1 MQAENVD
8 DEKKKR
14 TRNSS
19 PAKRL
24 TEQTTTITVP
34 LKGGDDSPPAA
45 AKKARGRPRTSME
58 NEKKRDGTRKPKAGG
73 RRSTL
78 SDSRAK
84 PAQHSKRGEPSPPKK
99 SKGRPRKSM
108 EPASEGQEESIDSGL
123 RPGHKEDKL
132 EHDVTGRKTLRT
144 RNRGRRKEISPVKI
158 ALDSEAGSEQ
168 DTSRIADGM
177 PIDSVRTPSGVGNHA
192 PLRPELPTPVDY
204 VDLQAPLNSPGKLS
218 IMKQQGEDVWRS
230 MIHFESPS
238 NFKSPRETQDEG
250 PVDPTDEHHEYDTI
264 LESEGFSMVSVS
276 SLASTGGNSNP
287 PINQAESMSE
297 RTPAIASSPSV
308 PPSIRNDSVCPS
320 PRQMIRS
327 QDGTPKLARV
337 VHAGI
342 ALQGVLSTRDPRR
355 RLGSPFAQSAKPEP
369 SQLNASQLALS
380 EHGSSGI
387 KARSPEERLDE
398 LFGGFGAGTRRELRA
413 GLRLGEELAK
423 RQRET
428 ASTTDEDV
436 FGAASG
442 PWYPRLSG
450 SHAPEAYNLKVSNPK
465 QEQALEITYP
475 SLSRKQLPTP
485 ERSEDG
491 VDDDHMSWNEDTP
504 AKPLESITST
514 SSDPLNHTNEC
525 DNESTVDHTMMA
537 REAGWQR
544 ERQAVSR
551 QIELANKSQVIVINS
566 DDDEADPRRES
577 SENEDDIWQAEAHTQ
592 TNSRE
597 PTPEVSNLLAQPE
610 NVKPRRSKL
619 PSPWTRRS
627 EIIQS
632 SEIEPIDA
640 DLFWQ
645 SNQTQPKLRKGLFGK
660 DNESQGSRDQS
671 WASSSPVIEK
681 SPDASA
687 RNPKNPSLKSTTI
700 SREATNEES
709 VDQTDDST
717 SALLASQLHTVR
729 EPRSR
734 PSHSSGSAPAAEKS
748 HITQIVQRQAKQKIT
763 VEEQVTRLNG
773 PIEEVSED
781 STLQSV
787 DEQSIGTIPEV
798 PRDTIKDLTAAIDPL
813 LLRNEAEPKPAAEP
827 SQRQKQSHHAPLTL
841 PTTTIIESSWLTRL
855 TAPIWSAL
863 TPSLT
868 LPPPATKSDILTS
881 SPHEPLC
888 QLTPWEPCH
897 TRALGP
903 LYYSALLY
911 GAHIFPFNPSS
922 ASATYLNAT
931 IRTPL
936 GWERKVMKQDCAVA
950 DAFMV
955 LLDERGFAL
964 GSGVVG
970 ERWIEESDVVGM
982 CVELWVGM
990 VMRGEVEVGGGA
1002 GKGEKVGLRKQG
1014 DRLWTRED
1022 VDWSACSTR
1031 YFERK
1036 RRQFDGLP
1044 SWKELGWKRVGEG
1057 WVLGSEGG
1065 R

>member
-8 DEKKKR
+8 DEKNKR
-14 TRNSS
+14 IRNSS

-45 AKKARGRPRTSME
+45 VKKARGRPRTSME
-58 NEKKRDGTRKPKAGG
+58 NEKKRDGTPKPKAGG
-73 RRSTL
+73 RRRTS
-78 SDSRAK
+78 SDSLPK
-84 PAQHSKRGEPSPPKK
+84 PAQHFERGEPNPPKK
-99 SKGRPRKSM
+99 SRGRPRKSM
-108 EPASEGQEESIDSGL
+108 EPASEGQEESNDAGFL
-123 RPGHKEDKL
+123 PGHKEDKL
-132 EHDVTGRKTLRT
+132 EHDVTGRKTSRT

-168 DTSRIADGM
+168 ETSRIADWV
-177 PIDSVRTPSGVGNHA
+177 PIDPVCTPSGVGNNA
-192 PLRPELPTPVDY
+192 PLRPELPTPIDY
-204 VDLQAPLNSPGKLS
+204 ADLRAPLNSPGELS
-218 IMKQQGEDVWRS
+218 VMKQQGEDVWRS
-230 MIHFESPS
+230 MIHSESPNNITS
-238 NFKSPRETQDEG
+238 LGETQDEG

-276 SLASTGGNSNP
+276 SLASTGGNSNQ
-287 PINQAESMSE
+287 PINQAELMSE
-297 RTPAIASSPSV
+297 RTPAIASSPLV

-320 PRQMIRS
+320 SRQMIRS

-337 VHAGI
+337 VRAGI
-342 ALQGVLSTRDPRR
+342 ALQGVLSPRDPRM
-355 RLGSPFAQSAKPEP
+355 RLGSPFVQSAKPEP
-369 SQLNASQLALS
+369 SQLSASQLDLS
-380 EHGSSGI
+380 EYGSSGV
-387 KARSPEERLDE
+387 KARSPEERLE
-398 LFGGFGAGTRRELRA
+398 KLFGGFGAGTRRELRA

-423 RQRET
+423 RQRKT

-442 PWYPRLSG
+442 PWYPRLPG
-450 SHAPEAYNLKVSNPK
+450 SHAPEAYNLRISNPK
-465 QEQALEITYP
+465 QEQTLEVAYP

-491 VDDDHMSWNEDTP
+491 VDDDRMSWNEDTP

-525 DNESTVDHTMMA
+525 DNESTVDYTMMA

-544 ERQAVSR
+544 EREAVSR
-551 QIELANKSQVIVINS
+551 QIQLANKSQVIVINS
-566 DDDEADPRRES
+566 DDDEVDPLRES
-577 SENEDDIWQAEAHTQ
+577 SGDEDDDDIWQAEAHSQ

-597 PTPEVSNLLAQPE
+597 LTPEVSNLLAQPE

-619 PSPWTRRS
+619 PSPWTRRG

-632 SEIEPIDA
+632 SEIEPTDA

-660 DNESQGSRDQS
+660 DTESQGSRDQS

-687 RNPKNPSLKSTTI
+687 RDPKNPSLKSTTI

-709 VDQTDDST
+709 VDQTDDLT
-717 SALLASQLHTVR
+717 GALLASQLNTVR

-734 PSHSSGSAPAAEKS
+734 PSLSSGSAPAAEQS
-748 HITQIVQRQAKQKIT
+748 NVTQIVQRHAKQQIT
-763 VEEQVTRLNG
+763 VEEQVTRLNS
-773 PIEEVSED
+773 PIEQLSEA

-787 DEQSIGTIPEV
+787 DEQSISTIPEV
-798 PRDTIKDLTAAIDPL
+798 PRNIVKDLTAAIDPL
-813 LLRNEAEPKPAAEP
+813 LLRNEAKPAKP
-827 SQRQKQSHHAPLTL
+827 RQSQKQSHYEPLTL
-841 PTTTIIESSWLTRL
+841 PTTTPTESSWLTRL

-863 TPSLT
+863 TPSPT
-868 LPPPATKSDILTS
+868 LPPPATQSDILTS

-911 GAHIFPFNPSS
+911 GAHIFPFNSSSPS
-922 ASATYLNAT
+922 AAYLNAT

-936 GWERKVMKQDCAVA
+936 GWERKVTRQDCAVA

-955 LLDERGFAL
+955 LLEERGFAL

-970 ERWIEESDVVGM
+970 ERWIEVGDVVGM

-990 VMRGEVEVGGGA
+990 VMRGEMEADGSS
-1002 GKGEKVGLRKQG
+1002 GKGERVGLRKQG
-1014 DRLWTRED
+1014 DRLWRRED
-1022 VDWSACSTR
+1022 VDWDANSSR

-1044 SWKELGWKRVGEG
+1044 SWKKLGWKRIGEG
-1057 WVLGSEGG
+1057 WVLENEEHK
-1065 R
+1065 